1 MYETKKVEEYVL
13 EVPIQDKVPL
23 ASMEPK
29 MSTSVRNQPKL
40 DAIVTGTPRKGKIMA
55 NVLKAVMTLL

>member
-40 DAIVTGTPRKGKIMA
+40 DAIVTGT
-55 NVLKAVMTLL
+55 LL